1 MKIASLLFCALL
13 FVSFFSITA
22 TASAATVRVRPGY
35 VRVVPA
41 PYRPIVRVVA
51 PPVVMPVAVPAA
63 VPRTPLRTVLPP
75 YGYRIPYRAYYR

>member
-1 MKIASLLFCALL
+1 MKIASILFCALL
-13 FVSFFSITA
+13 FVSFFSITT

-41 PYRPIVRVVA
+41 PYRPIVRVVV
-51 PPVVMPVAVPAA
+51 PPAVVVPVA